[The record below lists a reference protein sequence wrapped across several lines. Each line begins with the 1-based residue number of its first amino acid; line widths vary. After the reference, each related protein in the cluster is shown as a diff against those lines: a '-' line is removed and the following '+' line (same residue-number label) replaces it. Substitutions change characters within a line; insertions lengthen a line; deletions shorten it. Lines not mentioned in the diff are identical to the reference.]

1 MRAALLAAA
10 LLLAPCAALAQKS
23 DGDPDS
29 PATQAA
35 AEAAVARLGDKRA
48 RDVRGAAHAISG
60 RVIGI
65 KGLVGGVKATV
76 KDLEAAKKDLG
87 AKESELEVR
96 VELPADVLFDVDKA
110 DIRPD
115 AARALAQLATVVRAY
130 SGAVALTGHTDS
142 DGSDA
147 HNLDLSKRRAESVKA
162 WLVARESLPAARFA
176 TSGLGETKPVAPND
190 TAANKQRNR
199 RVEVVVKKR

>member
-1 MRAALLAAA
+1 MRAAILAIA
-10 LLLAPCAALAQKS
+10 LVLAPAALAQKA

-35 AEAAVARLGDKRA
+35 AEAAAARLGDKRA
-48 RDVRGAAHAISG
+48 QDVRGAVHAISG
-60 RVIGI
+60 RVVGI
-65 KGLVGGVKATV
+65 KGLVGGVQATV
-76 KDLEAAKKDLG
+76 KDLEAAKKDLN

-110 DIRPD
+110 DIRAD
-115 AARALAQLATVVRAY
+115 AARALAQLATVIRAY

-162 WLVARESLPAARFA
+162 WLVARESIPAARLS
-176 TSGLGETKPVAPND
+176 TTGKGELQPAAPND

-199 RVEVVVKKR
+199 RVEVVVRKK